1 MKQSMYTVIS
11 CAVSLS
17 SAATPSCSKT
27 RNPLACTP
35 MPAPSARRL
44 LDFSNTRLGIPFL
57 VGAKSSRH
65 SAQHHIHIDLPYAA
79 HGFVWPLIYDT
90 DSSETIRSIFDEKNI
105 KDSD

>member
-65 SAQHHIHIDLPYAA
+65 SAQHACIISIARTA
-79 HGFVWPLIYDT
+79 GQFIRTRNFDT
-90 DSSETIRSIFDEKNI
+90 TTTPPTVSFGH
-105 KDSD
+105 